1 MRSSFKAAGWKD
13 PAALHRQAR
22 AIHSAGAPENLTQ
35 LPFLYQKGAE
45 YADRALMRYVWTI
58 LLAMTFDDKVSK

>member
-45 YADRALMRYVWTI
+45 WQRGRPRAAHLDSRG
-58 LLAMTFDDKVSK
+58 LGPR